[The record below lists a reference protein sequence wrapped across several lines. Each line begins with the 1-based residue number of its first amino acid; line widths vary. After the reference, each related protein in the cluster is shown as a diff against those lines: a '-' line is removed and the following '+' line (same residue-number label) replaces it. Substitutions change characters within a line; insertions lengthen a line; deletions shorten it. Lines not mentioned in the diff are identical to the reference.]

1 MRTTNVS
8 TLFPDDTARARK
20 TDPLTSHEAADSNKT
35 RLLVEA
41 VVFNLLSKKPM
52 TDEELTDA
60 YDFGDFPPAHIDSP
74 RKRRSGLSKRG
85 ALCIVGK
92 SKSAS
97 GRATN
102 IWGVNADASY
112 LVALGSVVGGIA

>member
-1 MRTTNVS
+1 MRKTNVP

-20 TDPLTSHEAADSNKT
+20 TDPLTSHEAADSNQT

-60 YDFGDFPPAHIDSP
+60 YGEGDFPLAHHDSP
-74 RKRRSGLSKRG
+74 RKRRSDLSKRG
-85 ALCIVGK
+85 ALYIVGK
-92 SKSAS
+92 RPSAS
-97 GRATN
+97 GRAS
-102 IWGVNADASY
+102 IVW
-112 LVALGSVVGGIA
+112 GIA